1 MYPSTNG
8 METNSTFTPFAERVL
23 AMPARGSLGLPET
36 FFDDINRM
44 GGERL
49 WAAMSQAMEVGDQT
63 TIRRIAGTY
72 LQFPIHV
79 PIGVSRDRLILSA
92 AAAHADYVPVQR
104 VKDLV
109 PFLEAV
115 QSEIALVRLNDAT
128 FGLRREG
135 ALENPFN
142 AAEERMK
149 STLRLTRQLVGGN
162 QNVTAFVV
170 QGLAYLG
177 DFPLSNAVAEAMN
190 ESAVSK
196 EAPAVLS
203 AQYRRLHKRPDLAF
217 NFTSQFES
225 DPIHPWTESSRCGAL
240 CDMGEFSAGLFHACR
255 SLSLIS
261 LGDSEKEI
269 KNRRFVGNTISRP
282 LRALDY
288 QKQFEL
294 AKEIISINA
303 AGGSVP
309 SGRTAGQQSAIDGA
323 MILWSLGLPQLA
335 EKLTKKIAVLPFD
348 WVPEALNKIN
358 NTAVVARV
366 AEADGRV
373 RVLQVTA

>member
-8 METNSTFTPFAERVL
+8 METNSKFIPFAERVL

-170 QGLAYLG
+170 QGCLLY
-177 DFPLSNAVAEAMN
+177 
-190 ESAVSK
+190 
-196 EAPAVLS
+196 
-203 AQYRRLHKRPDLAF
+203 
-217 NFTSQFES
+217 TS
-225 DPIHPWTESSRCGAL
+225 
-240 CDMGEFSAGLFHACR
+240 
-255 SLSLIS
+255 
-261 LGDSEKEI
+261 
-269 KNRRFVGNTISRP
+269 
-282 LRALDY
+282 
-288 QKQFEL
+288 
-294 AKEIISINA
+294 
-303 AGGSVP
+303 P
-309 SGRTAGQQSAIDGA
+309 SPRD
-323 MILWSLGLPQLA
+323 
-335 EKLTKKIAVLPFD
+335 
-348 WVPEALNKIN
+348 
-358 NTAVVARV
+358 
-366 AEADGRV
+366 
-373 RVLQVTA
+373 